1 MYACVQLILSG
12 CSEDSVS
19 AENYRLMQGEVM
31 MLALVLVEEI
41 DLSVFCF
48 CPCANLFQ
56 QDCQKGQTVSK
67 MTTSLLPT
75 IFYILSWGL

>member
-41 DLSVFCF
+41 SSAVYQREDLTRAWGRL
-48 CPCANLFQ
+48 PANQDLRSFQ
-56 QDCQKGQTVSK
+56 R
-67 MTTSLLPT
+67 LLRHH
-75 IFYILSWGL
+75 